1 MSKFSSEE
9 NLLLDFLHKYPWTS
23 RQILIA
29 VFGSSFDGLVNKSQ
43 VRVVRVPGV
52 GECWG
57 VKQEKLSS
65 LPGARRRELAKDHI
79 VKARGKDALWAGSSP
94 GPWGA
99 DLIFYQRSTERWT
112 RVWVDHGEVS
122 VEAAPL

>member
-1 MSKFSSEE
+1 M
-9 NLLLDFLHKYPWTS
+9 
-23 RQILIA
+23 
-29 VFGSSFDGLVNKSQ
+29 
-43 VRVVRVPGV
+43 
-52 GECWG
+52 
-57 VKQEKLSS
+57 KQEKLSS

-122 VEAAPL
+122 VEAAPFVGSDLTPPGANVDNLIITTTPDRAAMINVQLLALNKSARGRVSIFCS